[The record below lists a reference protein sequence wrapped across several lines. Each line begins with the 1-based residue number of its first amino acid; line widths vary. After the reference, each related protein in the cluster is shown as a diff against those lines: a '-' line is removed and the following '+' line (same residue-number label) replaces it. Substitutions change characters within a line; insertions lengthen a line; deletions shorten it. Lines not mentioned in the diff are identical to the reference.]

1 MSLFIYFNARKE
13 QIFDDFNDT
22 PTITR
27 SISSI
32 SSTTSNVYIEIHQNG
47 NFLSFL
53 VSSYINECMKTSLP
67 YS

>member
-27 SISSI
+27 SISS
-32 SSTTSNVYIEIHQNG
+32 SS
-47 NFLSFL
+47 
-53 VSSYINECMKTSLP
+53 
-67 YS
+67 